1 MLELW
6 AINRWVFFKGHRD
19 SYKLPTDPGGKK
31 PYGAAWGTNAERQFQ
46 GEEEYMANASEN
58 RDLWWNN
65 KRQRVSKE
73 ISKKLNNWMSRLVK
87 GLRLR
92 KIKSKFDFP
101 LSQAPPP
108 NTETLPSV
116 QLLYFGPRPLSY
128 RKSWSKLQIKRS
140 WGISNLCLPCSISES
155 SSGFCII
162 LLIISY
168 WIIYS
173 YPALYSLYHNTL
185 EKQNS
190 EKSFVNLS
198 RPTYWTT
205 TPPPS

>member
-65 KRQRVSKE
+65 KRKGGNQIYS
-73 ISKKLNNWMSRLVK
+73 LFFLV
-87 GLRLR
+87 LILLP
-92 KIKSKFDFP
+92 S
-101 LSQAPPP
+101 PPP